1 MQATQDSNANQLPA
15 YRSGAAARLAGIPV
29 ETLRVWER
37 RYQVV
42 GPRLS
47 PGGQRLYSSAE
58 VKRLTLIRQLVDM
71 GHPISAVA
79 ALDDAALTAMRTESR
94 SLEKPITRRSTH
106 APIRVALVGSLLTSE
121 RFIALLSGAGLEV
134 IARMNSLE
142 HAVAEL
148 AGTRADALLVELPT
162 VQDADLEHIAAAHA
176 ACGSEHTVVFY
187 RFAPSAVLRRLRMS
201 GYTVTRTTSDARQVE
216 ALCRSLSRRLAQ
228 SSEAALDE
236 PAPPRFDEATLTR
249 LAGAARIV
257 ECECPRHLV
266 DLVMNL
272 AGFERYSAECVNRN
286 PADEALHLEL
296 KRAAG
301 RARVLIEDALERIAR
316 AEGLEL
322 PAELMR
328 A

>member
-1 MQATQDSNANQLPA
+1 MNTPQDIPPTQLPA

-37 RYQVV
+37 RYKVV

-47 PGGQRLYSSAE
+47 PGGQRLYSSTE

-79 ALDDAALTAMRTESR
+79 ALDDPSLAAMRVESR
-94 SLEKPITRRSTH
+94 SLEKPVLPATR
-106 APIRVALVGSLLTSE
+106 APMRVALVGSLITSE
-121 RFIALLSGAGLEV
+121 RFVAVLKGAGLEAV
-134 IARMNSLE
+134 ARLHSLE
-142 HAVAEL
+142 RADAEL
-148 AGTRADALLVELPT
+148 SGTRADALLVELT
-162 VQDADLEHIAAAHA
+162 TLQDADLERIQAMHA
-176 ACGSEHTVVFY
+176 ACGATHTLVFY
-187 RFAPSAVLRRLRMS
+187 RFAPSAILRRLRMA
-201 GYTVTRTTSDARQVE
+201 GHAVARTTSDTRQIE
-216 ALCRSLSRRLAQ
+216 ALCRSLIRRLSQ
-228 SSEAALDE
+228 SSGASFDE
-236 PAPPRFDEATLTR
+236 PAPPRFDEAALAR
-249 LAGAARIV
+249 LAGAARTI

-272 AGFERYSAECVNRN
+272 SGFERYSAECVSRN
-286 PADEALHLEL
+286 PQDEALHQEL

-301 RARVLIEDALERIAR
+301 RARVLMEESLERVAR

-322 PAELMR
+322 PPELMH